1 MPEAP
6 LATDP
11 ESPRLAALERAHAL
25 AHRAAFAIEQ
35 ARDPAT
41 DLAPALRG
49 IERALTALYDA
60 YDARADRP
68 TSLGLANARLW
79 DAAIQVAHAAQPAAL
94 EPLFAAC
101 RELIEAEAAPFPA
114 AVPPRAPLL
123 LASAAEPRLHTLAR
137 PSIPPLFR
145 APPFIAPPPAPVL
158 PVVPAATTFAE
169 LARSAEALRQL
180 AAARTDHLRRSI
192 DTPPPPLPTAPL
204 RNTPSPADTAP
215 PGFATSPDPPESP
228 RDFIHRW
235 ARVCFEEIGM
245 LASQRAPLE
254 GDDWR
259 SSATLERRLTASLD
273 ALAAL
278 GPDALAHIEQ
288 LALDA
293 PVPTPMI
300 AHAAATI
307 AGTFE
312 GRDAFAIAERTL
324 LRAGA
329 ADPLLAPAFAASLRL
344 ARNPVT
350 NAALRSLAAAGASST
365 AREAPSAAGTDSAAG
380 IAPAAGTAS
389 AAGTDSAA
397 GTHSAAGT
405 DSAAG
410 TESADTPLRT
420 LCTAILA
427 DRGALTREELP
438 VLAEDPNPHIAAPAL
453 LAMGRTRH
461 PDLDRLLPRVLA
473 ADSPAVIAAALDA
486 MLLAAHPGTPRAA
499 REAAK
504 GPLGDNA
511 LLRLALSAREDDAR
525 WLLDRARPPESRTPM
540 LLRSLGWTGHL
551 EAVPLLLESLTSQDE
566 ALIAAAAESLDRLL
580 GAGLRDT
587 LEIDPE
593 RLDPP
598 PLLDPDPDPPAR
610 RRPLTDLIDD
620 PRDPAPRGS
629 RETLEVPSRDPAR
642 WQSWLDQQPPYT
654 ARNQRLRRGRPYS
667 AAVLLHELDLLSCSP
682 DDRRL
687 LHRELCFRTSHFL
700 PFDPDDFVAAQERSL
715 KAWETHLRANPDTP
729 GAW

>member
-101 RELIEAEAAPFPA
+101 RELIEAEAAPFPTTA
-114 AVPPRAPLL
+114 PPLAPLL

-192 DTPPPPLPTAPL
+192 GTPPPALPAAPR
-204 RNTPSPADTAP
+204 RNTPSPTDTAP

-273 ALAAL
+273 VLAAL
-278 GPDALAHIEQ
+278 GPEALSHIEQ

-293 PVPTPMI
+293 PAPTPMV

-324 LRAGA
+324 LRAGP

-344 ARNPVT
+344 ARNPFT
-350 NAALRSLAAAGASST
+350 NAALRSLAAAS
-365 AREAPSAAGTDSAAG
+365 APSAAGTAAADS
-380 IAPAAGTAS
+380 PF
-389 AAGTDSAA
+389 
-397 GTHSAAGT
+397 
-405 DSAAG
+405 
-410 TESADTPLRT
+410 RT

-427 DRGALTREELP
+427 DRGALTRDELP
-438 VLAEDPNPHIAAPAL
+438 ALAEDPNPHIAAPAL

-461 PDLDRLLPRVLA
+461 PDLDRLLPRALA
-473 ADSPAVIAAALDA
+473 ADSPAVVAAALDA

-499 REAAK
+499 REAAT
-504 GPLGDNA
+504 GPLADNA

-525 WLLDRARPPESRTPM
+525 WLLDRARTPESRTPM
-540 LLRSLGWTGHL
+540 LLRYLGWTGHL
-551 EAVPLLLESLTSQDE
+551 DAVPILLEALTSQDE
-566 ALIAAAAESLDRLL
+566 ALTSAAAESLDRLL